1 MSIIQNKYECMNNI
15 HCMYVLCQISLPKTS
30 TSSSDKLLVK
40 GRPEESVPWEGKIS
54 FLGGIKHVCGG

>member
-1 MSIIQNKYECMNNI
+1 
-15 HCMYVLCQISLPKTS
+15 MYVCQISLPKTC